1 MTAYIVKTKTSEY
14 MVDVEGRFWMR
25 NDDGLERIWIFKSAV
40 KPTTLPWDRNET
52 AEAEWVDTEV
62 PKVGTRM
69 YLSSKDT
76 WAISSEVVSVDEK
89 P

>member
-52 AEAEWVDTEV
+52 AEAEWVNTEIV
-62 PKVGTRM
+62 FGLQRHM
-69 YLSSKDT
+69 GNLQRGSQCR
-76 WAISSEVVSVDEK
+76 
-89 P
+89 